1 MSAKAAVEKFI
12 KKFMG
17 TWLSYDTEN
26 LGKLVADDKEGV
38 HIGTDDNEYMVGK
51 RALLTRIES
60 IRKTGVGMTTK
71 VKQKQ
76 VSIVGGNRAAHFAVK
91 FDTKIYKNGKLI
103 KKINNVRTTGF
114 LVKKGKEWK
123 LAGSHVSLPVKGQVV
138 KY

>member
-1 MSAKAAVEKFI
+1 MSAKATVEKFI

-17 TWLSYDTEN
+17 AWLSYDTKN
-26 LGKLVADDKEGV
+26 LGKLVSDDNKGV
-38 HIGTDDNEYMVGK
+38 HIGTDADEFMFGK

-76 VSIVGGNRAAHFAVK
+76 ISIVGGNRAAHFAVK
-91 FDTKIYKNGKLI
+91 FDTKIYKNGKMI

-123 LAGSHVSLPVKGQVV
+123 LAGSHISLPVKGRAV